1 MTNDNKMISC
11 YVRVSTNKEDQQKSL
26 QQQRELLQEIY
37 KENEI
42 LMYSDTGTGT
52 SFNRK
57 GFKKLLYDAGLN
69 EKKLKDG
76 RLTFEA
82 DEFRE
87 PLFNEIVVLSTSRF
101 ARNIIIIDVLR
112 TLWDF
117 KKVNVKFL
125 DVQKDSCNINDMI
138 LLQMFFAMAENE
150 VKETSI
156 RTKRGNQ
163 TTILQNKIRNNSI
176 FGWNFDKDTNS
187 LIANEEESKAV
198 NFIFNTALEHGLK
211 RTAQL
216 TNEAGYRTRKGNL
229 WTDSTIK
236 TLITNPKYKG
246 YNVRNKFNSEN
257 LFTESKVKYVR
268 KENWVV
274 MKNERIDP
282 LVTEEL
288 WDSVQEALKNRCLHG
303 NRGTNARKYDTR
315 GKVIC
320 KQCGATYVRCVEK
333 RILDKPQGLHYL
345 ICSHKKKYT
354 KKYCQ
359 SENINVETLDNFI
372 EEQRKIYY
380 KNIHLQIN
388 LRILK
393 LKKELSK
400 ANAETVDMVN
410 NLIKIEED
418 KLHTYKSSLDS
429 LLDTF
434 INSTSKTMQ
443 DTIKLKIELLE
454 SNIATVETNITSLE
468 NKKSDKNKY
477 IRELTNKI
485 SALKKEG
492 EQLPSKVLERS
503 EWLDKVDKIVVG
515 GKKDLVTIY
524 KLD

>member
-1 MTNDNKMISC
+1 MLKEKKIISC

-26 QQQRELLQEIY
+26 QQQRELLQEMY
-37 KENEI
+37 KDYEI

-57 GFKKLLYDAGLN
+57 GFKELLYDAGLN
-69 EKKLKDG
+69 EKRLKDG

-87 PLFNEIVVLSTSRF
+87 PLFDEIVVLSTSRF

-125 DVQKDSCNINDMI
+125 DVQKDSSNMNDMI

-150 VKETSI
+150 VKETSV
-156 RTKRGNQ
+156 RTKRGNK
-163 TTILQNKIRNNSI
+163 TTIMQNKIRNNSI
-176 FGWNFDKDTNS
+176 FGWDFDKDSNS
-187 LIANEEESKAV
+187 LISNKEEAEVVK
-198 NFIFNTALEHGLK
+198 FIFNTALEHGLK

-216 TNEAGYRTRKGNL
+216 TNEQGYRTKKGNL
-229 WTDSTIK
+229 WSDSTIK

-246 YNVRNKFNSEN
+246 YNVRNKFTSEN
-257 LFTESKVKYVR
+257 LFTESKVKYIK
-268 KENWVV
+268 KEDWIV
-274 MKNERIDP
+274 MKNDRIEP
-282 LVTEEL
+282 LVSEEL
-288 WDSVQEALKNRCLHG
+288 WEEVQEALKDRCLHG

-315 GKVIC
+315 GKVVC
-320 KQCGATYVRCVEK
+320 KCCGAIYVRCVEK
-333 RILDKPQGLHYL
+333 RIKDKPEGNHYL

-359 SENINVETLDNFI
+359 SENIKVEILDNFI
-372 EEQRKIYY
+372 EEQRKVYY
-380 KNIHLQIN
+380 KNIHLQIK
-388 LRILK
+388 IKIIK

-410 NLIKIEED
+410 DLIKIEED
-418 KLHTYKSSLDS
+418 KLNKKKNSLET
-429 LLDTF
+429 LLNSF
-434 INSTSKTMQ
+434 VESTSKTMQ
-443 DTIKLKIELLE
+443 DILKKKIQMLEKEIEDVE
-454 SNIATVETNITSLE
+454 VNIVSLE

-477 IRELTNKI
+477 IRDLSNKI

-492 EQLPSKVLERS
+492 EELPTKILERR

-515 GKKDLVTIY
+515 GKDDLVIVY

>member
-1 MTNDNKMISC
+1 MLNERKMISC

-26 QQQRELLQEIY
+26 QQQRELLQEMY
-37 KENEI
+37 KDYEI

-69 EKKLKDG
+69 EKRLKDG

-125 DVQKDSCNINDMI
+125 DVQKDSSNMNDMI

-150 VKETSI
+150 VKETSV
-156 RTKRGNQ
+156 RTKRGNK
-163 TTILQNKIRNNSI
+163 TTIMQNKIRNNSI
-176 FGWNFDKDTNS
+176 FGWDFDRESNS
-187 LIANEEESKAV
+187 LIANEEESRV
-198 NFIFNTALEHGLK
+198 VRFIFNTALKYGLK

-216 TNEAGYRTRKGNL
+216 TNEAGYRTKKGNL

-246 YNVRNKFNSEN
+246 YNVRNKFTSEN
-257 LFTESKVKYVR
+257 LFTESKVKYVK
-268 KENWVV
+268 KENWII
-274 MKNERIDP
+274 MKNDRIEP
-282 LVTEEL
+282 LVSEEL
-288 WDSVQEALKNRCLHG
+288 WQDVQESLKNRCLHG

-315 GKVIC
+315 GKVVC
-320 KQCGATYVRCVEK
+320 KCCGATYVRCVEK
-333 RILDKPQGLHYL
+333 RIIDKPQGHHYL

-359 SENINVETLDNFI
+359 SENINVEILDDFI
-372 EEQRKIYY
+372 EEQRKVYY

-388 LRILK
+388 LKIIK

-400 ANAETVDMVN
+400 VNAETVDMVN
-410 NLIKIEED
+410 DLIKIEED
-418 KLHTYKSSLDS
+418 KLRKNKTTLET
-429 LLDTF
+429 LLNSF
-434 INSTSKTMQ
+434 IDSTSSTMQ
-443 DTIKLKIELLE
+443 DIIKKKIQALE
-454 SNIATVETNITSLE
+454 KEIEANEIKISSLE
-468 NKKSDKNKY
+468 NKKVDKNKY
-477 IRELTNKI
+477 IRELSNKI

-492 EQLPSKVLERS
+492 KELPTKILERK
-503 EWLDKVDKIVVG
+503 EWLDKVEKIVVG
-515 GKKDLVTIY
+515 GKNDLVVVY
-524 KLD
+524 SLD